1 MCGIVG
7 YFGGAGNNLTRVLT
21 GMSAI
26 IYRAPDSTGLAM
38 FGDESEPVRTRKA
51 IGSVERL
58 VEELLNNGAYEN
70 YENELIS
77 VWSDGADKKR
87 MLGQQKRLIAFE
99 GLPFDFFETAA
110 KGESPYPTYED
121 LVDLNTD
128 RPFRLTPGQPG
139 RPYFNTSYFIRSRK
153 DLKNFFMRL
162 IEEYDLSPVVI
173 QEIIRKPLM
182 AVIASKK
189 TDGLISAETADV
201 ITAFDRVFETILSKK
216 EVINPGPTG
225 RKQFLANPL
234 ALKSLLRCL
243 PETAIEIPQD
253 YDRDGVCCM
262 FRLLDAALLTRMAY
276 RPDLIESLEKIL
288 DYSWPRYE
296 RSSPVDW
303 KSLYRAEKGV
313 NVYGWAAAAALT
325 CMQRDD
331 FLNEMLTELS
341 GSDIM
346 TETSIVPGQTDPVSL
361 RYFTQPV
368 ISHGRWAV
376 QSAVNVKNA
385 HPFLDEKRYR
395 SVVINGQFDGKT
407 EESIRKFIAKVG
419 KLPFRSENSSEYF
432 PLLWGYYFEQLSEAK
447 QRYRAVLAQVEND
460 LQEYGIGSNTIDYS
474 VHNAVMNKTTAA
486 LDEAAFIETA
496 KQISKNGGQVAACG
510 MSILSPRRLYVA
522 AHNRPVFVVRR
533 LENDDFMVVSDINAA
548 MGLFPQQLIFEKRN
562 ELERLEN
569 DQNKKIAGL
578 KEKGAGPDK
587 SKALKTALKK
597 EKAEILKA
605 FSVEIHALD
614 GEEIFARIETQIAD
628 GSVCRGIEITDFSGS
643 HLPEIEPFQTVLNPV
658 QAKKDMDKSF
668 YETHLREIPDRL
680 IEILRNYAPKEGSA
694 PDFEIRK
701 GLLRRRFGPDFRS
714 LKRIVLAGTGSALY
728 MCEIAKNFIHSLMPE
743 LDVLVVR
750 PGEIEN
756 PEIVFVPE
764 KDLVILL
771 SWSSTTADMVLLAK
785 KLLSLKV
792 VMICITEKTYADMA
806 IIVAKSG
813 GVIPCLSEEEV
824 TVAGVKSTI
833 CMLFCLK
840 LFCLWVASCIGRKEE
855 ALSYLEKMYRVPH
868 ILSNLLQDEN
878 VKEFSKALAGEKA
891 QSSASII
898 ISAINTNGVGREA
911 ALKLE
916 ENTWSA
922 VGKALDY
929 QDVLNTGF
937 PETKGNIL
945 VVVDATCIKRLD
957 EAILVMELL
966 YRKKIK
972 FAAVCL
978 AWQAEEHIKRLSDG
992 QCIFLPDLKKNT
1004 LQPIATLIFYYQFAF
1019 YYGQSH
1025 GIGLGVAPR
1034 NRVKSM
1040 TIGRSLFKKKDS
1052 PAKELFKIKNL
1063 NERLKAIAL
1072 PAYSM
1077 ENVSIWEKDALT
1089 KRSELYY
1096 QEMRKLAE
1104 IISTNGMQGKI
1115 CSAFDENAGRLAS
1128 HLFDDNSDIDEIVF
1142 APMDRRSEAAAK
1154 SAADIWSRFIEYP
1167 VRIISPEAPLSAF
1180 GRNVLLFTIVSSSPG
1195 QKRLAKRLETAPCPV
1210 FRLEPETGFC
1220 DCRLTGNN
1228 GGKFLLK
1235 NGFVYSH
1242 SDYLYTAINLVFISA
1257 WRRFFPNKAGIVD
1270 AHFRRSGETVLELL
1284 GNSDLKTSI
1293 EKCIAANRKYET
1305 MFYIGPP
1312 VGTGL
1317 AWGNKFDRTG
1327 AMLIEQHSFG
1337 ESAHGPIVTVDPR
1350 VGSKFV
1356 KLDNRKEMVL
1366 KFGEKKVVFWEN
1378 RYLAGKKIDEFIK
1391 APPIDLPHEEKT
1403 PFFVDGIW
1411 YLPELQA
1418 DYDASND
1425 NLIVMD
1431 ACWERYFDQALDEIS
1446 TFGCRYP
1453 RMILMTQQ
1461 SFLNGKAKDA
1471 LYRFPVSNTIILPE
1485 TPTGPVPEMHLP
1497 FVMNIIGEEMAA
1509 CAQMQK

>member
-38 FGDESEPVRTRKA
+38 FGDESEPIRTRRS

-58 VEELLNNGAYEN
+58 VEELLVNGAYQN
-70 YENELIS
+70 YENGLIS
-77 VWSDGADKKR
+77 VWSDGTDVKS
-87 MLGQQKRLIAFE
+87 MLEHQRRLIAFE
-99 GLPFDFFETAA
+99 GLPLDLFESAT
-110 KGESPYPTYED
+110 KSESPYPTYDD

-128 RPFRLTPGQPG
+128 RPCRLSPGQPG
-139 RPYFNTSYFIRSRK
+139 RPYFNTPHFIRSRK
-153 DLKNFFMRL
+153 ELKNFVIRL

-173 QEIIRKPLM
+173 REIIRKPLM
-182 AVIASKK
+182 AVIASQK

-216 EVINPGPTG
+216 EVINPGPAG
-225 RKQFLANPL
+225 REQFLANPL

-243 PETAIEIPQD
+243 PETPVEIPQD

-288 DYSWPRYE
+288 EYSWPRHE
-296 RSSPVDW
+296 RSRPVNW
-303 KSLYRAEKGV
+303 KSLYGAEKGV
-313 NVYGWAAAAALT
+313 NIYGWAAAAALT

-331 FLNEMLTELS
+331 FLNERLTELS

-346 TETSIVPGQTDPVSL
+346 TETSIVPGQTDPVNL
-361 RYFTQPV
+361 RYFTQPL

-395 SVVINGQFDGKT
+395 SVVINGRFDGKT
-407 EESIRKFIAKVG
+407 EDSLRKFIAKVG
-419 KLPFRSENSSEYF
+419 KLSFRSKNSAEYF
-432 PLLWGYYFEQLSEAK
+432 PLLWGYYFKQLSEAK
-447 QRYRAVLAQVEND
+447 QRYRSVLTQVEND
-460 LQEYGIGSNTIDYS
+460 LQEYGVGSNNIDYS
-474 VHNAVMNKTTAA
+474 VHHAVKHKTLTA
-486 LDEAAFIETA
+486 LDEAAFIEAA

-522 AHNRPVFVVRR
+522 SHNRPVFVVRR

-548 MGLFPQQLIFEKRN
+548 MGLFPQQLLFDKRN

-578 KEKGAGPDK
+578 KEKGVGPEK
-587 SKALKTALKK
+587 SKALKVALKK
-597 EKAEILKA
+597 EKAQILKA
-605 FSVEIHALD
+605 FSVEVHALD

-628 GSVCRGIEITDFSGS
+628 GSVCRSVEITDFSGG
-643 HLPEIEPFQTVLNPV
+643 HLPEIEPFKTVLNPV
-658 QAKKDMDKSF
+658 QVKKDMDKSF
-668 YETHLREIPDRL
+668 YETHLRKIPDRL
-680 IEILRNYAPKEGSA
+680 IDILRDYAPQEDSA

-701 GLLRRRFGPDFRS
+701 GLLRQRFGSDLRN

-728 MCEIAKNFIHSLMPE
+728 MCEIAKNFTHSLMPE
-743 LDVLVVR
+743 LDVLAVR
-750 PGEIEN
+750 PDEIEN
-756 PEIVFVPE
+756 PETLIAPE

-792 VMICITEKTYADMA
+792 VMVCITEKTYADMA

-813 GVIPCLSEEEV
+813 GVIPCLSGEEV
-824 TVAGVKSTI
+824 TVAGVKSTV

-840 LFCLWVASCIGRKEE
+840 LFCLWVASCIDRKEE

-878 VKEFSKALAGEKA
+878 VLEFSKALAGEKA
-891 QSSASII
+891 QSTASIV

-916 ENTWSA
+916 ESTWSA

-929 QDVLNTGF
+929 QEVLNTGF

-945 VVVDATCIKRLD
+945 VMVDATCIKRLD

-972 FAAVCL
+972 FAAVGL
-978 AWQAEEHIKRLSDG
+978 ARQAEEHIKRLSEG
-992 QCIFLPDLKKNT
+992 QCIFLPDLEKDA
-1004 LQPIATLIFYYQFAF
+1004 LQPLATLIFFYQFAF
-1019 YYGQSH
+1019 HYGQSH

-1034 NRVKSM
+1034 NRAKSV
-1040 TIGRSLFKKKDS
+1040 TVGRSLFKKKDS

-1072 PAYSM
+1072 PAYGM

-1096 QEMRKLAE
+1096 QEMRKLAK
-1104 IISTNGMQGKI
+1104 IILTNGMQDKI

-1154 SAADIWSRFIEYP
+1154 SAANMWSRLMEYP

-1180 GRNVLLFTIVSSSPG
+1180 GKNVLLFTIVSSAQG
-1195 QKRLAKRLETAPCPV
+1195 QERLAKRLEAASCPV

-1220 DCRLTGNN
+1220 AYLPAENS

-1235 NGFVYSH
+1235 NGLEYSH
-1242 SDYLYTAINLVFISA
+1242 SDYMYTAINLVFISA
-1257 WRRFFPNKAGIVD
+1257 WRRFFPDKAGIVD

-1293 EKCIAANRKYET
+1293 EKCMAANEKYET

-1317 AWGNKFDRTG
+1317 AWVNKFDRTG

-1337 ESAHGPIVTVDPR
+1337 ESAHGPIVTVDSR
-1350 VGSKFV
+1350 VDRKFV

-1366 KFGEKKVVFWEN
+1366 KFGEKKVVLWEN
-1378 RYLAGKKIDEFIK
+1378 RYLAGRKIDEFMK

-1403 PFFVDGIW
+1403 PFFADYTW

-1431 ACWERYFDQALDEIS
+1431 ACWERYFDHALDEIS
-1446 TFGCRYP
+1446 TFGCRFP

-1461 SFLNGKAKDA
+1461 AFLNAEAKDA
-1471 LYRFPVSNTIILPE
+1471 LYRFPVSNTIILPK
-1485 TPTGPVPEMHLP
+1485 TSSGPIPEMHLP
-1497 FVMNIIGEEMAA
+1497 FVMNIIGEELAA